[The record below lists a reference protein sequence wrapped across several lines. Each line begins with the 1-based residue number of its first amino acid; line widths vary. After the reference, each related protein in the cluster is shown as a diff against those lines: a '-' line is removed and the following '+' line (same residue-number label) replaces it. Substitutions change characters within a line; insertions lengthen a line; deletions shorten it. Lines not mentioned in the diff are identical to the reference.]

1 MKSAKHTKYE
11 GNPRHAKGLQ
21 ILSER
26 EYKRLAKRAASMA
39 LAAAMAAS
47 TLCAPA
53 LAVEYDAANG
63 TVHTENIG
71 DIIFS
76 WQENLEALWN
86 QNNKY
91 DHSIGGSATTPEDQL
106 KGPDNTINITG
117 NTNDQV
123 LNVGSGTTGLDITVD
138 GVTAEVEGDNVIKVE
153 DGTQVGVTIKDSEL
167 TSTGGDAAIS
177 IDGDSVMDIEGSTI
191 KGGGKEHAAIEAKGN
206 SKVALDNSTVT
217 GNGTGVQVQE
227 NATLIIGGAEIT
239 PGTLILSPVIPEEPE
254 EDSMS
259 VIVGNSV
266 TVEEVPET
274 AIDVSGTGIVAED
287 NASVIVNEGT
297 TALVVGSDVTVA
309 VPVDNQTV
317 TLTGTGIG
325 VDLQDNASLTVEGE
339 MESYGEQVYLNNK
352 DLADVKNQTTNNTGV
367 NAADSSSV
375 NVAETGTLYAQDSA
389 SGKSS
394 TVYAESSTLSGT
406 RYVEDG
412 ENNFVK
418 VYTSYLYEYDEA
430 SGQYKKV
437 NKTSSSATHYR
448 SRSEINGEY
457 VYYSI
462 ADYPLYSTTSSKPTL
477 SDTSTGA
484 GLQVKDNA
492 QANISGNA
500 VTQMA
505 TLEDNALLKVVDE
518 GTLAVNTLTIAENYS
533 NPIHLE
539 GMLYAEKV
547 AEQTEQGTDEFEGE
561 ALINWFGDEKNVLLS
576 GTGVRY
582 ATMVGDKMQVYYQIG
597 EGNHDKEVTIDLGK
611 MIVGTRSAHDAVAG
625 DFEMPGSVY
634 NYDLRFVNKSG
645 HEYIYKDQSFTIAP
659 SAEGIQS
666 LPARCPNE
674 AIMALYGVSEEN
686 DLSLEDL
693 INVEAKLQEEGYA
706 SLEEYYLDYL
716 NEHYNKNYSSLYAAR
731 NDTDLIGM
739 VNSFRNAQYTI
750 TRQEYEL
757 LNQQLKDS
765 GCTGV
770 LYIYSETPD
779 GMLTVQLKETE
790 LELDALG
797 RFYNSCLGIGFGGY
811 GSTAQANPS
820 GGELYGQYNH
830 LGDYNY
836 DESVYAENEVVFK
849 NAFGT
854 TENPLSDDLNFQ
866 AYFLL
871 DGPKTN
877 NEYQCFSF
885 GWNNTITLSRIDPD
899 PVPPTDP
906 EDPTPTP
913 DPDPEEPTLI
923 LTPVPEEEEVPEEE
937 TPLAPA
943 PVEEIP
949 EEETPLVDA
958 PVIDESLEEIG
969 EEDVPLA
976 SAPKTGDESG
986 AFGLMAVLSGMALA
1000 VMSFFGKKKEQ

>member
-21 ILSER
+21 ILSDR

-53 LAVEYDAANG
+53 LAVEYTIDEEQGLG
-63 TVHTENIG
+63 TVHTESNADGIW
-71 DIIFS
+71 S
-76 WQENLEALWN
+76 WQDIVDAVFGNTTSDRYNHTEKGDNEIII
-86 QNNKY
+86 KGDY
-91 DHSIGGSATTPEDQL
+91 DHDTVDTT
-106 KGPDNTINITG
+106 
-117 NTNDQV
+117 DQV
-123 LNVGSGTTGLDITVD
+123 LDVGEGTTGLDIVID
-138 GVTAEVEGDNVIKVE
+138 GVDAKVE
-153 DGTQVGVTIKDSEL
+153 EGSVVDIKDNTDVEVAIVDSHL
-167 TSTGGDAAIS
+167 STKDEDAAAVHVR
-177 IDGDSVMDIEGSTI
+177 GDSKVGIFGSEVS
-191 KGGGKEHAAIEAKGN
+191 G
-206 SKVALDNSTVT
+206 S
-217 GNGTGVQVQE
+217 GTAVKAE
-227 NATLIIGGAEIT
+227 DNATLIIGGAEVKV
-239 PGTLILSPVIPEEPE
+239 GELYYSPVPQEMPEEE
-254 EDSMS
+254 EQVSREISDTS

-266 TVEEVPET
+266 TVEEVSEEPV
-274 AIDVSGTGIVAED
+274 DVSGTAIAAED
-287 NASVIVNEGT
+287 NASVIVNEDAA
-297 TALVVGSDVTVA
+297 ALVVGSDVTVA

-418 VYTSYLYEYDEA
+418 VYTRYLYEYDEA
-430 SGQYKKV
+430 FGQYKQV
-437 NKTSSSATHYR
+437 NKTSCSATHYR
-448 SRSEINGEY
+448 SQSKINGEY

-518 GTLAVNTLTIAENYS
+518 GTLAVNTLTIADEYK
-533 NPIHLE
+533 NPVELG
-539 GMLYAEKV
+539 GMLYLENLQKG
-547 AEQTEQGTDEFEGE
+547 EETLTDAALMNEFKTGSTFN
-561 ALINWFGDEKNVLLS
+561 AV
-576 GTGVRY
+576 GTGTRF
-582 ATMVGDKMQVYYQIG
+582 ATYDDKNKVMEVYHQIG
-597 EGNHDKEVTIDLGK
+597 EGDDRQEVEIDLK
-611 MIVGTRSAHDAVAG
+611 RMMYDTLDARLATG
-625 DFEMPGSVY
+625 GLRYLMPGDWFNY
-634 NYDLRFVNKSG
+634 NLNFANKSG
-645 HEYIYKDQSFTIAP
+645 HEYVYKEKSFDIGAFGA
-659 SAEGIQS
+659 SADNVNF
-666 LPARCPNE
+666 LAARSPNE
-674 AIMALYGVSEEN
+674 AIMALYGVDSQH
-686 DLSLEDL
+686 DLSPEQMIL
-693 INVEAKLQEEGYA
+693 VEQKLKNEGYDFGDGNGVQYFD
-706 SLEEYYLDYL
+706 SIGEYYISYVNHKYGTSYTDYS
-716 NEHYNKNYSSLYAAR
+716 EVDPKQ
-731 NDTDLIGM
+731 LIS
-739 VNSFRNAQYTI
+739 VIDSFPGKNAQYTV
-750 TRQEYEL
+750 TKEKLEQLQEL
-757 LNQQLKDS
+757 VKNS
-765 GCTGV
+765 GCNAKLYYKENADGTYEIQIKEADDAVGGV
-770 LYIYSETPD
+770 GYFFNE
-779 GMLTVQLKETE
+779 V
-790 LELDALG
+790 
-797 RFYNSCLGIGFGGY
+797 LGIEFGKHAT
-811 GSTAQANPS
+811 SEIANTD
-820 GGELYGQYNH
+820 LNH
-830 LGDYNY
+830 ERPHHTVGDYGK
-836 DESVYAENEVVFK
+836 EEVYGENEEIFI
-849 NAFGT
+849 NWANQ
-854 TENPLSDDLNFQ
+854 ENPFGKNQEKTLTSFW
-866 AYFLL
+866 LL
-871 DGPKTN
+871 DGWRMN
-877 NEYQCFSF
+877 NNYQLYSF
-885 GWNNTITLSRIDPD
+885 AWTNTITLSRIDPD
-899 PVPPTDP
+899 PVPPTTDP
-906 EDPTPTP
+906 EEPTP

-937 TPLAPA
+937 IPLAPA